1 METRGEC
8 PLKVR
13 GTAAPL
19 PSAQLDQLRSFA
31 EQAAVAIRNV
41 RRGDKVKGQL
51 QTTVSLNAKLL
62 GRERYLNQLQF
73 RIQQLEKE
81 LRKFKAA

>member
-1 METRGEC
+1 VE
-8 PLKVR
+8 
-13 GTAAPL
+13 
-19 PSAQLDQLRSFA
+19 
-31 EQAAVAIRNV
+31 
-41 RRGDKVKGQL
+41 KVKGQL

-62 GRERYLNQLQF
+62 GRERYINQLQF

>member
-1 METRGEC
+1 MLQVYR
-8 PLKVR
+8 R
-13 GTAAPL
+13 TADQL
-19 PSAQLDQLRSFA
+19 PSAQVEQLRGFA

-51 QTTVSLNAKLL
+51 QTTVSINAKLL
-62 GRERYLNQLQF
+62 GRERFINQLQF